1 MADTGAVADIGAM
14 ESTDARVGAMDEA
27 MLAATPA
34 VTPGVLTTGAERSE
48 AEVAFTGAAAST
60 VGAAST
66 VEAEATAEAEATEVD
81 TGNGHEKL
89 KQTAGSSSL
98 PAVFVSSGEFSSAGP
113 T

>member
-14 ESTDARVGAMDEA
+14 ESTDGRVGAMDEA

-48 AEVAFTGAAAST
+48 AEVAFTVA
-60 VGAAST
+60 AAST

>member
-48 AEVAFTGAAAST
+48 AEVAFTVA
-60 VGAAST
+60 AAST

-98 PAVFVSSGEFSSAGP
+98 PAVFVSSGESSSAGP

>member
-48 AEVAFTGAAAST
+48 VEVAFTAEA
-60 VGAAST
+60 VFT
-66 VEAEATAEAEATEVD
+66 VEAEATAEAASTAEAEATAVD
-81 TGNGHEKL
+81 TGNGHESQNQGL
-89 KQTAGSSSL
+89 AAPRCQPSC
-98 PAVFVSSGEFSSAGP
+98 F
-113 T
+113 